1 MPAFHT
7 RKLWIRRHF
16 LPKFNQYPLANV
28 LNGVCV
34 DSVTA
39 ANSSTYNQKNKRVM
53 KKLLLMAVMAVATL
67 GASASD
73 WYAGGQVTFGRTTD
87 STSGVKTTQVTV
99 LPELGY
105 NLSER
110 FAVGSVLGVSYR
122 KSGGEEKT
130 VFQINPYAR
139 YTYLKAG
146 KVNLFVD
153 GCVDLGIGRAHG
165 DTAVEY
171 GIGLRPGVSLNLTEH
186 FSLVAHVGFLGYQS
200 GNDAAKRNGCP
211 ENWGLNLN
219 SNNLMF
225 GFYYSF

>member
-1 MPAFHT
+1 
-7 RKLWIRRHF
+7 
-16 LPKFNQYPLANV
+16 
-28 LNGVCV
+28 
-34 DSVTA
+34 
-39 ANSSTYNQKNKRVM
+39 M

-225 GFYYSF
+225 GFYYHF